1 MLRAVFGDP
10 DTGVKQAATAAA
22 IEHISKGY
30 GKGLAKQ
37 LVGKIKDLENPDD
50 RLRVVKLMR
59 TDRIRN
65 QIKINKFE
73 NLEYQIYE
81 YMDKEENN
89 EMVKRE
95 LNHLLNDLET
105 SS

>member
-1 MLRAVFGDP
+1 
-10 DTGVKQAATAAA
+10 
-22 IEHISKGY
+22 
-30 GKGLAKQ
+30 
-37 LVGKIKDLENPDD
+37 
-50 RLRVVKLMR
+50 MR